1 MDEFE
6 LYTYEVNHETG
17 DVKVFGWTRHVGSPR
32 KNYIERF
39 DNLRDAL
46 SKYPDACDTNPGN
59 DCLL

>member
-1 MDEFE
+1 MNKFE

-17 DVKVFGWTRHVGSPR
+17 DVNIYGWTRRVGSPW

-59 DCLL
+59 DCFL